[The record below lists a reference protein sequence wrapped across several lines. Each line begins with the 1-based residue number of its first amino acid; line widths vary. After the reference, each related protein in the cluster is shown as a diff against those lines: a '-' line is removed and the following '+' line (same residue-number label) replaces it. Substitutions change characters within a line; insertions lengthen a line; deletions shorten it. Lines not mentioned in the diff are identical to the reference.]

1 MSDRLPRLDAATQRL
16 QPLVDEPVTLP
27 GSGRCWP
34 IRRPTDLDALLDQVA
49 DDPEQNLPYW
59 SEIWPS
65 GIALADAILA
75 EPGAVAGRRV
85 LEIGSG
91 LGITACAALLA
102 GAELTVTDYASESLL
117 LSRFNTLRNVGR
129 EPVAKRLNWRTPPL
143 DVAEIGGEY
152 PVILAADVLY
162 EARDIEPFLR
172 FVDALLA
179 PDGLFWLAEP
189 ERPVAARFL
198 DVAAASGWRG
208 STSVHH
214 GPWPDPKDQGVRVR
228 IHQLRRMGAA
238 NGDSGVTRQSR
249 G

>member
-1 MSDRLPRLDAATQRL
+1 L
-16 QPLVDEPVTLP
+16 QPIVDEAITLP
-27 GSGRCWP
+27 QSGRRLL

-65 GIALADAILA
+65 GIALADAILTGP
-75 EPGAVAGRRV
+75 EAVAGRRV

-91 LGITACAALLA
+91 LGVTACAALLA
-102 GAELTVTDYASESLL
+102 GAELTITDYAAESLL

-129 EPVAKRLNWRTPPL
+129 EPTAKRLNWRRSAL
-143 DVAEIGGEY
+143 DVIEISDGY

-172 FVDALLA
+172 FVGALLA

-198 DVAAASGWRG
+198 EVAAASHWCG
-208 STSVHH
+208 STSTHT
-214 GPWPDPKDQGVRVR
+214 GPWPDPKDQGVHVR
-228 IHQLRRMGAA
+228 LHQLCRVVGE
-238 NGDSGVTRQSR
+238 NGDSGITRKSR

>member
-1 MSDRLPRLDAATQRL
+1 VTDRLQHLDSATRRWPL
-16 QPLVDEPVTLP
+16 LVDEPITLP
-27 GSGRCWP
+27 RCGRRLL

-65 GIALADAILA
+65 GIALADAILGRP
-75 EPGAVAGRRV
+75 EAVAGRRV

-91 LGITACAALLA
+91 LGITACAALEA
-102 GAELTVTDYASESLL
+102 GSDLTVTDYAPESLVL
-117 LSRFNTLRNVGR
+117 NRFNTLRNVGR
-129 EPVAKRLNWRTPPL
+129 EPVALQVNWRRPHIDSL
-143 DVAEIGGEY
+143 QVSGGY

-162 EARDIEPFLR
+162 EARDIEPLLG
-172 FVDALLA
+172 FVDTLLA
-179 PDGLFWLAEP
+179 PDGLLWLAEP

-198 DVAAASGWRG
+198 DLVTASGWHG
-208 STSVHH
+208 ATTIHA

-238 NGDSGVTRQSR
+238 HGDSGVTRQSR